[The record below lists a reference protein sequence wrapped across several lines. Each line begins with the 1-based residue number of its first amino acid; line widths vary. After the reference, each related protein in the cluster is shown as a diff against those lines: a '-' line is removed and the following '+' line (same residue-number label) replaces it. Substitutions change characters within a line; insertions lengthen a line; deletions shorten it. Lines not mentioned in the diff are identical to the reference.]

1 MKKTLS
7 VIMAALMIFAMA
19 SSAFAADAKT
29 DLKVEIEGITKT
41 LFDGTVTVSKSDTV
55 LDALRATGVEV
66 VATESQYGAYIVS
79 IGGDA
84 AGKFGSWDGWL
95 FMLDGKEISASADL
109 VKVGEAKEMT
119 VYYGDPYG
127 IGMQYPEADEHIS
140 EGYITFTSADTV
152 TDWETYESTT
162 TVNPVADATVTFS
175 NGTVLKT
182 DKDGKIELTKD
193 LKKAGSYTY
202 TIEKY
207 SDKGCPLVLRTT
219 GEYSISFF
227 EMIRNWFISLF
238 AKIAALFNR

>member
-7 VIMAALMIFAMA
+7 IIMAALMLFAMA
-19 SSAFAADAKT
+19 SFAFAADET
-29 DLKVEIEGITKT
+29 ISLKVDVEGITKT
-41 LFDGTVTVSKSDTV
+41 LFNDTVTVDKDASC
-55 LDALRATGVEV
+55 LDALKATKVEV
-66 VATESQYGAYIVS
+66 VSTESEYGAYIVS

-84 AGKFGSWDGWL
+84 AGKFGGWDGWL

-182 DKDGKIELTKD
+182 DKDGKIDLTKD

-202 TIEKY
+202 TVEKY